1 MKVSK
6 DIVTVAFCVICF
18 LFTVVFCGALTAV
31 IGLIGKGVM
40 L

>member
-1 MKVSK
+1 MRVSK

-18 LFTVVFCGALTAV
+18 LFAVVFCGALAV
-31 IGLIGKGVM
+31 VISFIGKGVM

>member
-1 MKVSK
+1 MRVSK

-18 LFTVVFCGALTAV
+18 LFTVVFCGALAAV
-31 IGLIGKGVM
+31 LAFIGKGVT

>member
-1 MKVSK
+1 MRVSK

-18 LFTVVFCGALTAV
+18 LFTVIFCGALAAV
-31 IGLIGKGVM
+31 VAFIGKGVM

>member
-1 MKVSK
+1 MKIGK

-18 LFTVVFCGALTAV
+18 LFTVAFCGALAAV
-31 IGLIGKGVM
+31 VAFIGKGVM

>member
-1 MKVSK
+1 MKVGK

-18 LFTVVFCGALTAV
+18 LFSVVFCGALAAV
-31 IGLIGKGVM
+31 ISFIGKGVI